1 MEEFIISETSKI
13 FSKGIVKYAKKYK
26 ADEHDVSILLYIKGE
41 DEVGY
46 LVFVNGEFKEEVT
59 IKDILG
65 VKVIDYKGYSVIAPP
80 YIYQFLLNFVEE
92 LKTNKVDVTIYL
104 KEDDAAGD
112 KKHED
117 DDSSYVNF
125 FLNVEGK
132 LIRQVYLKNLLGF
145 KNEV

>member
-1 MEEFIISETSKI
+1 MEDFIISETSKI
-13 FSKGIVKYAKKYK
+13 FSKGIVKYANKYK
-26 ADEHDVSILLYIKGE
+26 VDEHDVSILLYIKGE

-46 LVFVNGEFKEEVT
+46 LVYVQNEFKEEVT

-80 YIYQFLLNFVEE
+80 YIYRFLVNFVDE
-92 LKTNKVDVTIYL
+92 LKTNKIDVTIIL
-104 KEDDAAGD
+104 KEEESNEKVID
-112 KKHED
+112 ED
-117 DDSSYVNF
+117 DESDVNF

-132 LIRQVYLKNLLGF
+132 LIRRVKLKNLLGF

>member
-13 FSKGIVKYAKKYK
+13 FSKGIVRYAKKYK

-46 LVFVNGEFKEEVT
+46 LIYVENEFKEEVT

-80 YIYQFLLNFVEE
+80 YIYRFLINFVEE

-104 KEDDAAGD
+104 KEEESDEKVID
-112 KKHED
+112 ED
-117 DDSSYVNF
+117 DESDVNF

-132 LIRQVYLKNLLGF
+132 LIRRVKLKNLLGF